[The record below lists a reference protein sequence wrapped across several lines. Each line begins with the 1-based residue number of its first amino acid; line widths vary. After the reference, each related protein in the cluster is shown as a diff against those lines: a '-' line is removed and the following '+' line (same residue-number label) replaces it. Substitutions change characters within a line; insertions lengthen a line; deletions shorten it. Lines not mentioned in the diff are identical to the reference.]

1 MKIEIHAPGG
11 PDMIIPLPN
20 AMLFSPTLL
29 NWGLSF
35 SRRQSQDSMP
45 EIPPEAVKQACK
57 AIKDYTQKVGSWEL
71 VHVESSG
78 GATVIITI

>member
-11 PDMIIPLPN
+11 QDMTIPLPN

-29 NWGLSF
+29 NWGLKF
-35 SRRQSQDSMP
+35 SSHQSHCSMP
-45 EIPPEAVKQACK
+45 EIPPEAVKKACA
-57 AIKDYTQKVGSWEL
+57 AIKDYTKKVGSWEM

>member
-11 PDMIIPLPN
+11 PDLTIPFPN

-29 NWGLSF
+29 NWGLKIAK
-35 SRRQSQDSMP
+35 RNGNSMP
-45 EIPPEAVKQACK
+45 ELPPETAKQACRV
-57 AIKDYTQKVGSWEL
+57 IKEYTKKVGSWEL
-71 VHVESSG
+71 VHVESAD